1 MKITNMVEKTVPF
14 GSAIANSYIN
24 FNSMTG
30 SVVAIVT
37 DAVRDGRPVVG
48 YGFNSIGRY
57 APTSILR
64 DRMIPKVMNAKPED
78 VYEADGSNIDPFKI
92 HKLLK
97 SNEKP
102 GGHGDRAHAV
112 GAIDMAVWDAAA
124 KIEGKPLFRLLAE
137 RYRGGKCDERIYTY
151 GAGGY
156 YYENDNT
163 GRLQDELKSYLDLGF
178 RDVKMKIGGA
188 DLKTDCKR
196 IEAAL
201 AVLGNDGSRLMVDA
215 NGRYDMKQALDCAL
229 AIREYGL
236 KWFEE
241 PLDPQDFSS
250 HAAIAEYYPGAIA
263 TGENLFSF
271 QEIRNLLRHGGL
283 RPDRDYMQMDC
294 PLSYGLV
301 EYMQVLDMMKERG
314 WSSRRCI
321 PHGGHQFCLN
331 IAAGLHLGGNECYPG
346 VFQPFGGFADDVPV
360 VDGYVTLPE
369 IPGVGFE
376 AKANLWDV
384 LKSITL

>member
-1 MKITNMVEKTVPF
+1 MKITKILEKTVPF

-37 DAVRDGRPVVG
+37 DVMREGKPIVG

-64 DRMIPKVMNAKPED
+64 DRMIPKIMNAEPD
-78 VYEADGSNIDPFKI
+78 RVYEQDGKNIDPFKI
-92 HKLLK
+92 HTLLK

-112 GAIDMAVWDAAA
+112 GAIDMAVWDTVA
-124 KIEGKPLFRLLAE
+124 KIENKPLYMLLAE
-137 RYRGGKCDERIYTY
+137 RFNAGKYDEKIYTY
-151 GAGGY
+151 AAGGY
-156 YYENDNT
+156 YYENDNME
-163 GRLQDELKSYLDLGF
+163 RLQDELKSYLDLGF

-188 DLKTDCKR
+188 ELATDCKR

-201 AVLGNDGSRLMVDA
+201 KVLDNDGSRLMVDA
-215 NGRYDMKQALDCAL
+215 NGRYDMKQALDCAI
-229 AIREYGL
+229 AIKKYGL
-236 KWFEE
+236 KWYEE

-250 HAAIAEYYPGAIA
+250 HAAIAEYYPGSIA
-263 TGENLFSF
+263 TGENLFSYE
-271 QEIRNLLRHGGL
+271 EIRNLLRHGGL

-294 PLSYGLV
+294 PLSYGLI
-301 EYMQVLDMMKERG
+301 EYMKVLEMMKERG

-321 PHGGHQFCLN
+321 PHGGHQFCSN

-346 VFQPFGGFADDVPV
+346 VFQPFGGFADNIPV
-360 VDGYVTLPE
+360 VDGYVTLPK
-369 IPGVGFE
+369 IPGIGFE
-376 AKANLWDV
+376 AKTNLWAV
-384 LKSITL
+384 LKEVVA